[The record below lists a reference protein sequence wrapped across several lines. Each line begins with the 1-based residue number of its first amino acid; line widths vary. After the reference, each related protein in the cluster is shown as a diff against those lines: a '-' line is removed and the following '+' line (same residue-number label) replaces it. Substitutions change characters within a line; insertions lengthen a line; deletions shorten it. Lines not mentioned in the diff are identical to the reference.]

1 MSDKVNNSQPPRQL
15 ALSVGLRDDATL
27 ENFFSHHN
35 DLAVQA
41 IEGVAEGV
49 GESFVYLW
57 GESGA
62 GCSHL
67 LQAGCHQA
75 GRYQRSAFY
84 LPLGQFKAQGPAIL
98 DGLESL
104 DLVCIDQLEQ
114 IVGMPEWEEALFH
127 LFNRIRDA
135 GHYLLIAADA
145 APRQLEIA
153 LPDLDSRLRWGVVLR
168 IQALDD
174 DGKLAALRARAYDR
188 GIDLSEEVAQFIL
201 NRSPRQTGE
210 LFLLLDHL
218 DQASLSAKRKVTIPF
233 VKQLLGW

>member
-41 IEGVAEGV
+41 IEGIAEGV

-84 LPLGQFKAQGPAIL
+84 LPLGQFKAQGPEIL